1 MSLSPSAQRVQ
12 DALIEL
18 GTQIQVREL
27 PASTRTAAEAAQ
39 AVGCALGQIVKSLVF
54 RGVRS
59 GQAILVETSGA
70 NRVSESNLA
79 GHLGEEVRMASA
91 EFVRLHTG
99 FAIGGVPPLAHAS
112 VLRTYI
118 DRDLMDYEE
127 IWAAA
132 GTPQA
137 LFALTP
143 QQLVDI
149 TQGEVVEVKAI
160 P

>member
-18 GTQIQVREL
+18 GTQLKVREL
-27 PASTRTAAEAAQ
+27 PSSTRTAAEAAQ

-54 RGVRS
+54 CGVTS
-59 GQAILVETSGA
+59 GAAVLVETSGA
-70 NRVSESNLA
+70 NRVSEARLA
-79 GHLGEEVRMASA
+79 EHLGEPVRMASA
-91 EFVRLHTG
+91 EFVRMHTG

-112 VLRTYI
+112 ALRTFI
-118 DRDLMDYEE
+118 DRDLMAYEE

-143 QQLVDI
+143 EQLVDI
-149 TQGEVVEVKAI
+149 TQGEVVEVKA
-160 P
+160 

>member
-54 RGVRS
+54 RGVQS

-70 NRVSESNLA
+70 NRVSEARLA

-91 EFVRLHTG
+91 EFVRMQYRLRHRRCPSTG
-99 FAIGGVPPLAHAS
+99 ACERAAHVHRS
-112 VLRTYI
+112 GPDGL
-118 DRDLMDYEE
+118 
-127 IWAAA
+127 
-132 GTPQA
+132 
-137 LFALTP
+137 
-143 QQLVDI
+143 
-149 TQGEVVEVKAI
+149 
-160 P
+160 